1 MTPRSLFD
9 RTTLGGYPL
18 LLRLTFVPCSRFHR
32 LRHVPDLWPARADV
46 SLFWFCVR
54 IHERL
59 ALPVGDK
66 NNRKRGV
73 SRHNFTDR
81 RLVINKMKTL
91 GIIGG
96 LGPES
101 TLDYYQRII
110 ALYRER
116 TGDRHYPEFVIV
128 SVDLRKG
135 LDFMD
140 ANDLSGMANY
150 LLEGID
156 KLARAGADFGIISAN
171 TPHIVFDEVAPKSPI
186 PLISIVEATRAAAKA
201 QNLKRLAL
209 FGTRYTMR
217 ATFYPKVFARDG
229 IELLVPDSHGQDYI
243 HDKYMNELVP
253 GRFLADT
260 RAGLLTIVDRMKA
273 TSDIDGV
280 ILAGTELPLILR
292 DPTHNGIPF
301 LDTTKIHV
309 EAAVAHMLS

>member
-1 MTPRSLFD
+1 
-9 RTTLGGYPL
+9 
-18 LLRLTFVPCSRFHR
+18 
-32 LRHVPDLWPARADV
+32 
-46 SLFWFCVR
+46 
-54 IHERL
+54 
-59 ALPVGDK
+59 
-66 NNRKRGV
+66 
-73 SRHNFTDR
+73 
-81 RLVINKMKTL
+81 MKTL

-116 TGDRHYPEFVIV
+116 TGSRHYPEFIVV

-135 LDFMD
+135 LDFME
-140 ANDLSGMANY
+140 ANDLSGMADY

-156 KLARAGADFGIISAN
+156 KLGRAGADFGIISAN

-186 PLISIVEATRAAAKA
+186 PLISIVEATRATAKA

-209 FGTRYTMR
+209 FGTRYTMQ
-217 ATFYPKVFARDG
+217 ANFYPKVFACEG
-229 IELLVPDSHGQDYI
+229 IELLVPDPHDQNYI

-253 GRFLADT
+253 GKFPPET
-260 RAGLLTIVDRMKA
+260 RTGLLAVVDRMKA
-273 TSDIDGV
+273 KSDIDGV

-292 DPTHNGIPF
+292 DPDHNGIPF

-309 EAAVAHMLS
+309 EAAVDEMLS